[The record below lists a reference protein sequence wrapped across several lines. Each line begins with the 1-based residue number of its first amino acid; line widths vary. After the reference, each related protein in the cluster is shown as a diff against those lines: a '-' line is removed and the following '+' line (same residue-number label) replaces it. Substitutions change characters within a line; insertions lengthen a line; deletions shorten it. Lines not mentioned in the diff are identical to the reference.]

1 MLSVDGVH
9 TLVEVVM
16 IDMSRINMVSRVA
29 CFWGVVTI
37 IAALTK
43 DGLYHDRFPMDM
55 FLRLAV
61 EVFECLH

>member
-16 IDMSRINMVSRVA
+16 IDMSQIDMVSQVA
-29 CFWGVVTI
+29 YFWGVVTI